1 MGMSML
7 HKGDKFHP
15 AGVMIWMGRDLH
27 PLIPL
32 DKIASFTRN
41 GEDVTAGWVNA
52 ILK

>member
-1 MGMSML
+1 
-7 HKGDKFHP
+7 
-15 AGVMIWMGRDLH
+15 MIWMGRDLH